1 MAKDITKT
9 MKKNPPLCRRFYCKY
24 PMGKKL
30 FKFNNERRNN
40 GCTEVD
46 SEPSQISKRNFF
58 RENVSKKLHLRSSV
72 IRQKGES
79 QNGCFKKTKHVKFSE
94 KRTFLTPW
102 LAHVRGVLCFLGT
115 PVLRLALLPYYRRD
129 VRLDS
134 ECVSALDVIWI
145 TNSFQANDSIL
156 YPLKTSETP
165 DVFWYFHGL

>member
-40 GCTEVD
+40 GCAEVD

-79 QNGCFKKTKHVKFSE
+79 QNGCFKKKSTSNFPKNEH
-94 KRTFLTPW
+94 FLPLDW
-102 LAHVRGVLCFLGT
+102 HMYVACFVFLEHPSWDWPFCLIT
-115 PVLRLALLPYYRRD
+115 DETLDWILNASLL
-129 VRLDS
+129 
-134 ECVSALDVIWI
+134 
-145 TNSFQANDSIL
+145 
-156 YPLKTSETP
+156 
-165 DVFWYFHGL
+165 